1 MKNNMTALVSC
12 FARYYHTTNSNIK
25 IYNDTLAHLILTKS
39 EIENISKNMVKGI
52 NFFNPNYDGDNP
64 LKWIVNNI
72 LAPSVL
78 ARSAF
83 NKKHLLNEIRLG
95 LKQYVILGSGYDTSG
110 YKINDKVSVYE
121 LDKKEMI
128 DDKIKRVKSTNIS
141 TENVNYISCDFN
153 GNWIESLLESS
164 FDKNKKTFCSLLGL
178 SYYLNKEVFKQTI
191 SILAKN
197 IPTGSVIVFDYPSN
211 IETKK
216 EIINQSLA
224 KEAGEEMKSK
234 YNYKDIEDIAHSSD
248 MLIYEHLNYENIND
262 TFFYD
267 YNTLNPNNKI
277 LAPKG
282 VEYCLLVKQ
291 QK

>member
-12 FARYYHTTNSNIK
+12 FARYYHTVNSNIK
-25 IYNDTLAHLILTKS
+25 IYNDTLAHIILTKA
-39 EIENISKNMVKGI
+39 EMENISKNMMEGI
-52 NFFNPNYDGDNP
+52 KFFNPSYDGNDP
-64 LKWIVNNI
+64 LKWVVNNI

-83 NKKHLLNEIRLG
+83 NEKHLLNEIRLG
-95 LKQYVILGSGYDTSG
+95 LKQYIILGSGYDTSG

-128 DDKIKRVKSTNIS
+128 EDKIKRVKSASINTQNI
-141 TENVNYISCDFN
+141 NYISCDFN
-153 GNWIESLLESS
+153 SNWIESLLESS

-178 SYYLNKEVFKQTI
+178 SYYLDKNIFKQTI
-191 SILAKN
+191 SILSKN
-197 IPTGSVIVFDYPSN
+197 IPVGSVIVFDYPSN

-234 YNYKDIEDIAHSSD
+234 YSYKDIENIAQSSN
-248 MLIYEHLNYENIND
+248 MLIYEHLNFQNINN

-267 YNTLNPNNKI
+267 YNTLNPSNKI
-277 LAPKG
+277 LVPEG
-282 VEYCLLVKQ
+282 VEYCLLVK
-291 QK
+291 K

>member
-12 FARYYHTTNSNIK
+12 FARYYHTKNSNIK
-25 IYNDTLAHLILTKS
+25 IYNDTLAHTILTKS
-39 EIENISKNMVKGI
+39 EIENISKNMMEGI
-52 NFFNPNYDGDNP
+52 KIFNPNYDGDDP
-64 LKWIVNNI
+64 LKWVVNNI

-78 ARSAF
+78 ARSDF
-83 NKKHLLNEIRLG
+83 NEKHLLNEIRLG

-110 YKINDKVSVYE
+110 YKINSKVSVYE

-128 DDKIKRVKSTNIS
+128 EDKIKRVKSANIN
-141 TENVNYISCDFN
+141 TQNINYISCDLN
-153 GNWIESLLESS
+153 SNWIESLLESG

-178 SYYLNKEVFKQTI
+178 SYYLGKNIFKQTI
-191 SILAKN
+191 SILSKN
-197 IPTGSVIVFDYPSN
+197 IPAGSVIVFDYPTD

-216 EIINQSLA
+216 EIINQNLA

-234 YNYKDIEDIAHSSD
+234 YSYKDIENIAQSSN
-248 MLIYEHLNYENIND
+248 MLIYECLNYRDINN

-267 YNTLNPNNKI
+267 YNTLNPSNKI
-277 LAPKG
+277 LAPEG

-291 QK
+291 

>member
-12 FARYYHTTNSNIK
+12 FARYYHTVNSNIK
-25 IYNDTLAHLILTKS
+25 IYNDTLAHIILTKA
-39 EIENISKNMVKGI
+39 EMENISKNMMEGI
-52 NFFNPNYDGDNP
+52 KFFNPSYDGNDP
-64 LKWIVNNI
+64 LKWVVNNI

-83 NKKHLLNEIRLG
+83 NEKHLLNEIRLG
-95 LKQYVILGSGYDTSG
+95 LKQYIILGSGYDTSG

-128 DDKIKRVKSTNIS
+128 EDKIKRVKSASINTQNI
-141 TENVNYISCDFN
+141 NYISCDFN
-153 GNWIESLLESS
+153 SNWIESLLESS

-178 SYYLNKEVFKQTI
+178 SYYLDKNIFKQTI
-191 SILAKN
+191 SILSKN
-197 IPTGSVIVFDYPSN
+197 IPVGSVIVFDYPSN
-211 IETKK
+211 FETKK

-224 KEAGEEMKSK
+224 KEAGEEIKSK
-234 YNYKDIEDIAHSSD
+234 YSYKDIENIDQSSGL
-248 MLIYEHLNYENIND
+248 LIYEHLNFQNINN

-267 YNTLNPNNKI
+267 YNTLNPSNKI
-277 LAPKG
+277 LAPEG

-291 QK
+291 